1 MKKFKKWLFERFLP
15 AYCKENMLETNDKLV
30 ALIAEQKAEIDRLQ
44 AYISGL
50 ERAMRTRITIKN
62 EVSK

>member
-30 ALIAEQKAEIDRLQ
+30 TLIAEQKAEIDRLQ

>member
-1 MKKFKKWLFERFLP
+1 MKKLKKWLFERFLP
-15 AYCKENMLETNDKLV
+15 AYCKEDMLETNDKLV

>member
-1 MKKFKKWLFERFLP
+1 MKKLKKWLFERFLP